1 MLRKIAY
8 SERDK
13 KCLLSANIEQSA
25 EPPLI
30 NSFSSTSVLLG
41 VLSSLDITCQ
51 GLCVNLKGKM
61 KPKKKKK
68 KKKVFNILTRF
79 LFELSEENE
88 KQF

>member
-8 SERDK
+8 SVRDI

-30 NSFSSTSVLLG
+30 NSLSSTSVLLG

-51 GLCVNLKGKM
+51 GLCVNPKGKM

-68 KKKVFNILTRF
+68 
-79 LFELSEENE
+79 EEKSFQYPN
-88 KQF
+88 KIFV